1 MEKVIAVDGP
11 AGSGKGTLACELA
24 YRFSLSYLDTG
35 MMFRAFGWSKISEKE
50 LAKYKISDYN
60 KLLES
65 LNVDNLRRDE
75 VSNLA
80 ATLAMNIDVR
90 KEISRLQHEFVE
102 EQEKNGKISIID
114 GRDIG
119 TAIFPQAF
127 CKFFITA
134 ELRIRA
140 LRRFARLRA
149 EDPELTLAAVED
161 RLASRD
167 EQDENRKHSPL
178 KLADDYIVI
187 DTSNKSIEES
197 IAQMS
202 PILEERL
209 KLVQN

>member
-24 YRFSLSYLDTG
+24 RRFSLSYLDTG
-35 MMFRAFGWSKISEKE
+35 MMFRAFGWSKVSEKE
-50 LAKYKISDYN
+50 LTKYKISDYN

-65 LNVDNLRRDE
+65 LNTDNLRRDE

-80 ATLAMNIDVR
+80 TMLAMNIDVR
-90 KEISRLQHEFVE
+90 KEIARLQHEFVK
-102 EQEKNGKISIID
+102 EQGKNGKISIID

-119 TAIFPQAF
+119 TVIFPQAF

-149 EDPELTLAAVED
+149 EDPELTLATVED

-178 KLADDYIVI
+178 KLSDDYIVI